1 MNRKPSLILAI
12 AAFAFIGPAFADDIT
27 IAPAPHQSTRAREEV
42 QAELAACQAACRA
55 PWADDYNQVA
65 DFHGDKGRAAA
76 MARSLAGRDQVA
88 AAPGEDGGTMELAR
102 SRAGADVQAAGE
114 PVQTR

>member
-12 AAFAFIGPAFADDIT
+12 AASAFIGSAFADDIT
-27 IAPAPHQSTRAREEV
+27 VDPAANQSTRAREEV

-76 MARSLAGRDQVA
+76 TAGSLAGRKQVA
-88 AAPGEDGGTMELAR
+88 AAPGEDSGAMGPAR
-102 SRAGADVQAAGE
+102 SHMGADLQAAGE
-114 PVQTR
+114 PVQAR